1 MVNLDVRALN
11 NEGLKE
17 FRDYIQKTR
26 ESEKTT
32 ETILPYPVYMLD
44 NDKYLTNIDY
54 NVKVAVQKKF
64 TTRYEF
70 GTYLVKKFKEGGK
83 SASYDD
89 HGLWGWLALAY
100 FQQLRKTK
108 FTGKKG
114 KKSATQRDEHFVP
127 ADWKKQGAGKPI
139 DYRHSVRSIFMLV
152 EKFGTDAKFYV
163 SKSGMASWGDIA
175 EQMLSEKKVIS
186 NKGLRELIYDLY
198 RDDNGFAKKGTT
210 NKRPNAKDARIRK
223 AHSSPA
229 YGKMRRLTDDYLP
242 RINLTYDV
250 GGMDAETLKK
260 IIGDEFA

>member
-1 MVNLDVRALN
+1 MVKLDVRALN
-11 NEGLKE
+11 NEGLKK
-17 FRDYIQKTR
+17 FRDYIKKTR

-32 ETILPYPVYMLD
+32 KIILPYPVYMLD
-44 NDKYLTNIDY
+44 NDKFLSKTEY

-64 TTRYEF
+64 TNRYEF
-70 GTYLVKKFKEGGK
+70 GKYLVEKFKEGGK

-89 HGLWGWLALAY
+89 QGLWGWLALAY
-100 FQQLRKTK
+100 FQQLRKTT

-114 KKSATQRDEHFVP
+114 NKTATQRDEHFVP
-127 ADWKKQGAGKPI
+127 SDWNKQGAGKPD

-163 SKSGMASWGDIA
+163 SKSGMASWGDVA

-198 RDDNGFAKKGTT
+198 RDDNGFAKTGTA

-223 AHSSPA
+223 AHSSTG

-250 GGMDAETLKK
+250 GGMDAERLKK